1 MIFFFFFFFFLFI
14 YFFVVFFVI
23 IITVQFANSTLLSLL
38 SFSYFI
44 TPYDAQ
50 ASSAFSAL
58 IFTSDEYDLY
68 FFTVANRG
76 GFDN

>member
-1 MIFFFFFFFFLFI
+1 MIFFMFFI
-14 YFFVVFFVI
+14 FVI
-23 IITVQFANSTLLSLL
+23 IITVQICKFNSWLLSLL

-58 IFTSDEYDLY
+58 IFNNQAHTNIFGIVDI
-68 FFTVANRG
+68 
-76 GFDN
+76 